1 MFPKFLSSILSLY
14 SCICDRGKDL
24 FMQEPQSVT
33 PVKKY
38 GTESDSKFRRSI
50 IDRQH
55 VCSDPD
61 RYLLHFSCFYS

>member
-1 MFPKFLSSILSLY
+1 MFFPTSLSSILSLY
-14 SCICDRGKDL
+14 SCFSDRGKGS

-55 VCSDPD
+55 VCFDPE
-61 RYLLHFSCFYS
+61 